1 MRTRLGPIVFD
12 ELAMGGLGMGV
23 SVARGF
29 CTCLVSSSNCVTKVE
44 RLFECGEDQPLSH
57 SWSVGAVGVANIID
71 RRPIRTDFFCRENV

>member
-1 MRTRLGPIVFD
+1 
-12 ELAMGGLGMGV
+12 MGV

-44 RLFECGEDQPLSH
+44 RFLNAGKTKPLLPSR
-57 SWSVGAVGVANIID
+57 SVGAVGVANIID